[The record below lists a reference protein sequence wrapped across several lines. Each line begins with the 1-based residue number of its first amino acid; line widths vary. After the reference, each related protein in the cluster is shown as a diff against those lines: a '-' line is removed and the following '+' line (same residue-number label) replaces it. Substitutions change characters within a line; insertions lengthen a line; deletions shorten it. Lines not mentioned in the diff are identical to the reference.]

1 MNKYQ
6 LTLVLTSKE
15 SNQCVAMP
23 SCENGDSNSI
33 IVRLNYCTSSLPG
46 VGTRVGVRSD
56 GSFWIFFLVAA
67 QLQTGRAVFQAP
79 CKEGWPGVPTALF
92 IRCVSYL
99 KKRKIL
105 T

>member
-46 VGTRVGVRSD
+46 VGTRVGVRLMD
-56 GSFWIFFLVAA
+56 RFGSFSLSQHSFKQVGPYSKL
-67 QLQTGRAVFQAP
+67 RAKKVGPACQQWSAS
-79 CKEGWPGVPTALF
+79 F
-92 IRCVSYL
+92 IY
-99 KKRKIL
+99 
-105 T
+105 

>member
-46 VGTRVGVRSD
+46 VR
-56 GSFWIFFLVAA
+56 
-67 QLQTGRAVFQAP
+67 
-79 CKEGWPGVPTALF
+79 E
-92 IRCVSYL
+92 
-99 KKRKIL
+99 
-105 T
+105 